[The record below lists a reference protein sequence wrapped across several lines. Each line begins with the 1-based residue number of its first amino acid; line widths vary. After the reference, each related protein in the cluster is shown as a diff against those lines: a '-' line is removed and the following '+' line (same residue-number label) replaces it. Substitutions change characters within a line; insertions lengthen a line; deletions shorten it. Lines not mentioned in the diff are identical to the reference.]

1 MTDATSPSTYLDV
14 RYQVDDPVAI
24 VTLSRPDRLNAFTG
38 RMLLEMAYAIEEAE
52 KDDRVVGIVLTGEGR
67 GFCAGADMEMLRSV
81 SEGEGAGGA
90 GAPFEGD
97 LPAPGAEEMGE
108 EFEVGYAWLMAVR
121 KPILAAVNGPCAG
134 LGFAIALLCD
144 LRFASDRAVFT
155 SAFAN
160 RGLIAEHGTSWIL
173 PRLVGP
179 AHALDI
185 LWSGRKLDADEAL
198 RMGLV
203 NRVVPHDELLAQATG
218 YLRGLA
224 QTSAPR
230 SLMVMK
236 QQVYKHLNATIG
248 PALRE
253 SIELM
258 NESLTRAEFR
268 EGVASFLEK
277 RPPAF
282 PRIGG

>member
-1 MTDATSPSTYLDV
+1 MTDTASATTYHDV
-14 RYQVDDPVAI
+14 RYRVDDPVAT
-24 VTLSRPDRLNAFTG
+24 VTLSRPERLNAFTG
-38 RMLLEMAYAIEEAE
+38 RMLLEMAHAVAQAE
-52 KDDRVVGIVLTGEGR
+52 RDERVVGIVLTGEGR

-81 SEGEGAGGA
+81 SAGEGRAGEA
-90 GAPFEGD
+90 FAGD
-97 LPAPGAEEMGE
+97 LPSPGAEEMGD
-108 EFEVGYAWLMAVR
+108 EFKVGYAYLMAVR
-121 KPILAAVNGPCAG
+121 KPILAAINGPCAG

-144 LRFASDRAVFT
+144 LRFASDHAVFT

-179 AHALDI
+179 ANALDI
-185 LWSGRKLDADEAL
+185 LWSGRKFDAEEAL
-198 RMGLV
+198 RLGAV
-203 NRVVPHDELLAQATG
+203 NRVVPHDELMAQATG

-230 SLMVMK
+230 SLMIMK
-236 QQVYKHLNATIG
+236 QQVYRHLNATLG

-258 NESLTRAEFR
+258 NESLTREEFR

-282 PRIGG
+282 PRIGSAG